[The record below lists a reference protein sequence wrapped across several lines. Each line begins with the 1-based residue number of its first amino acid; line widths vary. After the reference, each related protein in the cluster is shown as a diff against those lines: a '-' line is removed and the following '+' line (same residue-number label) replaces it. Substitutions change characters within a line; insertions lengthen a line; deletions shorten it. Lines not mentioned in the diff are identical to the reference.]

1 MVFVD
6 FSLLLD
12 VKGYNIGVFWVLWIL
27 ENWDR
32 LKKKKIIS
40 VREREVLNKK
50 KDGKGYRVDRF

>member
-27 ENWDR
+27 ENWDG
-32 LKKKKIIS
+32 LKKKKKS